1 MSLRVLVM
9 NHSDTEGGAARAAYR
24 VHNAVLQLGVDSTL
38 RVNKKALQDIT
49 VQGPANKLERL
60 LVKLYS
66 GMGQL
71 LIKPFKSNPAIYQSI
86 ALMPTRWAARL
97 NSSKTD
103 VVHMHW
109 VNGEMISIADIGKIK
124 KPLVWTLHDM
134 WGIAGAE
141 HYSEDGR
148 ARDGYTK
155 VNRPQSESGFDLN
168 RWTWQRKLK
177 HWKQPILITTPSRWM
192 AKQISESA
200 LMKDWPVMAIANP
213 IDTEIWRPINQ
224 EVAREELGL
233 PQGVSL
239 ILFGAVNGE
248 SDPRKGFDLLLD
260 ALPLLKKSLDT
271 QGINSVELVVFGQE
285 ASKEGANLS
294 FLNIPTHYFGR
305 INNDHTLQLLYSAA
319 DVMVVPSRQ
328 ETFGQTASEALACG
342 CPVAAFGATGL
353 LDVVEHL
360 HCGYLAKPY
369 DPQDLAMGIEWL
381 IRSQQG
387 EKNATRLQES
397 ALRLA
402 ARKHAVDHFSYPV
415 IARQYFA
422 AYQKAIRMRVKPF
435 RRNI

>member
-1 MSLRVLVM
+1 MSLRVLAM
-9 NHSDTEGGAARAAYR
+9 NHSDTQGGAARAAYR
-24 VHNAVLQLGVDSTL
+24 IHNAVRLLGVDSIL
-38 RVNKKALQDIT
+38 RVNQKVLQDST
-49 VQGPANKLERL
+49 VQGPKTKFGRFLA
-60 LVKLYS
+60 KLYS

-97 NSSKTD
+97 NVSQHD

-109 VNGEMISIADIGKIK
+109 VNGEMISISDIGKIQ

-141 HYSEDGR
+141 HYAEDGR
-148 ARDGYTK
+148 AHDGYTK
-155 VNRPQSESGFDLN
+155 NNQPQGEAGFDLN

-177 HWKQPILITTPSRWM
+177 HWSKPILITTPSRWM
-192 AKQISESA
+192 AKKIGDSA
-200 LMKDWPVMAIANP
+200 LMRDWPVMAIANP
-213 IDTEIWRPINQ
+213 LDTEVWRPINQ

-233 PQGVSL
+233 PQGVPL
-239 ILFGAVNGE
+239 ILFGAVDGE
-248 SDPRKGFDLLLD
+248 SDPRKGFDLLLE
-260 ALPLLKKSLDT
+260 AIPLLKNSLDA
-271 QGINSVELVVFGQE
+271 QGIRSVELIVFGQE
-285 ASKEGANLS
+285 TPKEGSNLS
-294 FLNIPTHYFGR
+294 HLNIPTHYFGR

-342 CPVAAFGATGL
+342 CPVAAFAATGL

-369 DPQDLAMGIEWL
+369 DPQDLATGIEWL
-381 IRSQQG
+381 IRSQEG
-387 EKNATRLQES
+387 EKNGTRLQEPT
-397 ALRLA
+397 LRLA

-415 IARQYFA
+415 IAQQYLT
-422 AYQKAIRMRVKPF
+422 AYQKAIQMRVKRF